1 MLHESTS
8 RSEVTL
14 RSEDLNL
21 LQRFLEAWC
30 EEHHVDLKDDRAAE
44 VASALID
51 WYRSG
56 MTDRDMLKS
65 DPPQLPPKPETIQHL
80 LRRLS
85 EH

>member
-1 MLHESTS
+1 MLHENSS

-14 RSEDLNL
+14 KSDDLNL

-65 DPPQLPPKPETIQHL
+65 NPPLLPSKPDTIQHL

-85 EH
+85 EN

>member
-1 MLHESTS
+1 MLHRNST

-14 RSEDLNL
+14 KSDDLEL

-30 EEHHVDLKDDRAAE
+30 EEHHVDLRDDRAAE

-56 MTDRDMLKS
+56 MTDRDLLKC
-65 DPPQLPPKPETIQHL
+65 DPPILSPKPENIRHL

-85 EH
+85 ET